1 MRVSD
6 PGNGVASGSGRA
18 GSGVGLKVL
27 VGARVAFRFW
37 LVPGLDLAQ
46 GSVELGL
53 TLGRLWDQS
62 FQGSHG
68 RPPQTPAHWGGH
80 LRLLLLGLDVLGL
93 GLRRHNYL
101 I

>member
-6 PGNGVASGSGRA
+6 PGYGVASGSGRA

-37 LVPGLDLAQ
+37 SVPGLELAQ
-46 GSVELGL
+46 GSGAGVGSGLALGSEFSKFS
-53 TLGRLWDQS
+53 RK
-62 FQGSHG
+62 GS
-68 RPPQTPAHWGGH
+68 QTPAHWGGH

-93 GLRRHNYL
+93 GLRRHNL

>member
-1 MRVSD
+1 MGWLQVL
-6 PGNGVASGSGRA
+6 VGRGHA
-18 GSGVGLKVL
+18 GVGLKVL
-27 VGARVAFRFW
+27 VGTGLRLGSGRFRGW
-37 LVPGLDLAQ
+37 IWRKE
-46 GSVELGL
+46 VELGL

-93 GLRRHNYL
+93 GLRRHNL

>member
-18 GSGVGLKVL
+18 GLGVGLKVL
-27 VGARVAFRFW
+27 VGTRVAFRFW
-37 LVPGLDLAQ
+37 SVPGLELAQ
-46 GSVELGL
+46 GSGAVGL
-53 TLGRLWDQS
+53 ALGRLWDQS

-93 GLRRHNYL
+93 GLRRHNL

>member
-1 MRVSD
+1 MSD
-6 PGNGVASGSGRA
+6 PDNGVASGSGRA
-18 GSGVGLKVL
+18 GSGVGLKLL

-37 LVPGLDLAQ
+37 SVPGLELAQ
-46 GSVELGL
+46 GSEAGVGCA
-53 TLGRLWDQS
+53 LGRLWDQS

-93 GLRRHNYL
+93 GLRRHNL

>member
-37 LVPGLDLAQ
+37 SVPGLELAQ
-46 GSVELGL
+46 GSGAGVGSV
-53 TLGRLWDQS
+53 GWLWDQS
-62 FQGSHG
+62 FLGSHG

-80 LRLLLLGLDVLGL
+80 LRLLLLGLGVLGL
-93 GLRRHNYL
+93 GLRRHNL

>member
-1 MRVSD
+1 MRLLD
-6 PGNGVASGSGRA
+6 PGQGLASGSGRS
-18 GSGVGLKVL
+18 GLGVGFKVL
-27 VGARVAFRFW
+27 VGARVAFLGSDRFRGW
-37 LVPGLDLAQ
+37 
-46 GSVELGL
+46 SWRKEVELGL
-53 TLGRLWDQS
+53 ALGWLWDQS

-93 GLRRHNYL
+93 GLRRHNL

>member
-1 MRVSD
+1 MSD
-6 PGNGVASGSGRA
+6 PDNGVVSGSGRA
-18 GSGVGLKVL
+18 GSGIGLKVL

-37 LVPGLDLAQ
+37 SVPGLELTQ
-46 GSVELGL
+46 GSGAGVGCA
-53 TLGRLWDQS
+53 LGRLWDQS

-80 LRLLLLGLDVLGL
+80 LRLLLLGLDVFGL
-93 GLRRHNYL
+93 GLRHHNL